1 MRVSHVRGHQHC
13 AVKRRTRLEHFRYV
27 VKWFMN
33 HFSKNTL
40 SVHAAHVVFFIMVS
54 FFPFVMFFFTLLR
67 YTPLTEES
75 ILHLLESIVPDNI
88 RHVLGTWI
96 NEAYRQ
102 SSGTILSITVITTLW
117 SGSKGFMGITYG
129 LDKIYG
135 VKNRR
140 SWLVNR
146 ISSLMYTIAFA
157 AILLISLIVLVYGNQ
172 ILLAIDSFFSIEAP
186 LFIGIF
192 SLRSILGFTLFFLFF
207 LLLYMFIPDRKP
219 KAKEEVPGAL
229 FTSVLWILFSYL
241 FSIYIDYFTNFSS
254 VYGSLT
260 YIVLF
265 MLWMYVCMDILFLGA
280 LINRFL
286 ADGNVLIQR
295 KPKKANSSK
304 DETARQLRISTPS
317 K

>member
-1 MRVSHVRGHQHC
+1 
-13 AVKRRTRLEHFRYV
+13 
-27 VKWFMN
+27 
-33 HFSKNTL
+33 
-40 SVHAAHVVFFIMVS
+40 
-54 FFPFVMFFFTLLR
+54 
-67 YTPLTEES
+67 
-75 ILHLLESIVPDNI
+75 
-88 RHVLGTWI
+88 
-96 NEAYRQ
+96 
-102 SSGTILSITVITTLW
+102 
-117 SGSKGFMGITYG
+117 
-129 LDKIYG
+129 
-135 VKNRR
+135 
-140 SWLVNR
+140 
-146 ISSLMYTIAFA
+146 
-157 AILLISLIVLVYGNQ
+157 
-172 ILLAIDSFFSIEAP
+172 
-186 LFIGIF
+186 
-192 SLRSILGFTLFFLFF
+192 
-207 LLLYMFIPDRKP
+207 MFIPDRKP

>member
-1 MRVSHVRGHQHC
+1 MMKNMNSWRRIL
-13 AVKRRTRLEHFRYV
+13 KRFPFIIR
-27 VKWFMN
+27 WFI
-33 HFSKNTL
+33 HKFSENTL
-40 SVHAAHVVFFIMVS
+40 SIHSAHVVFFVMVS

-67 YTPLTEES
+67 YTPLSEES
-75 ILHLLESIVPDNI
+75 LIRLLDSIVPGGFSHI
-88 RHVLGTWI
+88 LTSWI

-135 VKNRR
+135 AKNNRN
-140 SWLVNR
+140 WLWNR
-146 ISSLMYTIAFA
+146 FSSLMYTIAFA
-157 AILLISLIVLVYGNQ
+157 IILLISLIVLVYGNR
-172 ILLAIDSFFSIEAP
+172 ILLAIDSFLSIETP

-192 SLRSILGFTLFFLFF
+192 SLRSILGFSIFFLFF
-207 LLLYMFIPDRKP
+207 LLLYTFIPDRKT
-219 KAKEEVPGAL
+219 KLRNEAPGAL
-229 FTSVLWILFSYL
+229 FSSVLWILFSYI

-265 MLWMYVCMDILFLGA
+265 MLWMYICMDILFTGA

-286 ADGNVLIQR
+286 AEGNVFF
-295 KPKKANSSK
+295 KKEPKKTVHS
-304 DETARQLRISTPS
+304 
-317 K
+317 

>member
-1 MRVSHVRGHQHC
+1 M
-13 AVKRRTRLEHFRYV
+13 EHFRYV
-27 VKWFMN
+27 LKWFIN

-40 SVHAAHVVFFIMVS
+40 SVHAAHVVFFIIVS
-54 FFPFVMFFFTLLR
+54 FFPFIMFFFTLLR

-75 ILHLLESIVPDNI
+75 ILHLLEAVVPGSISSL
-88 RHVLGTWI
+88 LGTWI

-140 SWLVNR
+140 NWLVNR
-146 ISSLMYTIAFA
+146 LSSLMYTVAFA
-157 AILLISLIVLVYGNQ
+157 AILLISLIVIVYGNQ
-172 ILLAIDSFFSIEAP
+172 ILIAIDSFFSIETP

-192 SLRSILGFTLFFLFF
+192 SLRSILGFTIFFLFF
-207 LLLYMFIPDRKP
+207 LLIYMFIPDRKP
-219 KAKEEVPGAL
+219 KLKDEVPGAL

-241 FSIYIDYFTNFSS
+241 FSIYIDYFSNFSS

-286 ADGNVLIQR
+286 ADGNVLIPKR
-295 KPKKANSSK
+295 IKPF
-304 DETARQLRISTPS
+304 D
-317 K
+317 

>member
-1 MRVSHVRGHQHC
+1 M
-13 AVKRRTRLEHFRYV
+13 EHFRYV
-27 VKWFMN
+27 LKWFIN

-40 SVHAAHVVFFIMVS
+40 SVHAAHVVFFIIVS
-54 FFPFVMFFFTLLR
+54 FFPFIMFFFTLLR

-75 ILHLLESIVPDNI
+75 ILHLLEAVVPGSINN
-88 RHVLGTWI
+88 VLGTWI

-140 SWLVNR
+140 NWLVNR
-146 ISSLMYTIAFA
+146 LSSLMYTVAFA
-157 AILLISLIVLVYGNQ
+157 AILLISLIVIVYGNQ
-172 ILLAIDSFFSIEAP
+172 ILIAIDSFFSIETP

-192 SLRSILGFTLFFLFF
+192 SLRSILGFTIFFLFF
-207 LLLYMFIPDRKP
+207 LLMYMFIPDRKP
-219 KAKEEVPGAL
+219 KVKEEIPGAL

-241 FSIYIDYFTNFSS
+241 FSIYIDYFSNFSS

-265 MLWMYVCMDILFLGA
+265 MLWMYVCMNILFLGA

-286 ADGNVLIQR
+286 ADGNVLIPKRIKPTSLSFR
-295 KPKKANSSK
+295 KM
-304 DETARQLRISTPS
+304 
-317 K
+317 

>member
-1 MRVSHVRGHQHC
+1 MLNHM
-13 AVKRRTRLEHFRYV
+13 KYV
-27 VKWFMN
+27 VKWFLN
-33 HFSKNTL
+33 KFNENTL

-54 FFPFVMFFFTLLR
+54 FFPFVMFFFTLLK
-67 YTPLTEES
+67 YTPLTEENIIRLLQSVVPGS
-75 ILHLLESIVPDNI
+75 ISN
-88 RHVLGTWI
+88 VLSTWI
-96 NEAYRQ
+96 NEAYHQ
-102 SSGTILSITVITTLW
+102 SSGTIISITVITTLW

-140 SWLVNR
+140 NWFVNR
-146 ISSLMYTIAFA
+146 FSSLVYTLAFA
-157 AILLISLIVLVYGNQ
+157 AILLVSLIVLVYGNR
-172 ILLAIDSFFSIEAP
+172 ILLAIDSFFSIETP

-192 SLRSILGFTLFFLFF
+192 SLRSFLGFTIFFLFF
-207 LLLYMFIPDRKP
+207 LLVYMFIPDRKP
-219 KAKEEVPGAL
+219 KMKEEVPGAL

-265 MLWMYVCMDILFLGA
+265 MLWMYVCMDILFCGA

-286 ADGNVLIQR
+286 AEGNVLFHR
-295 KPKKANSSK
+295 
-304 DETARQLRISTPS
+304 RPS
-317 K
+317 RTSVPVK

>member
-1 MRVSHVRGHQHC
+1 
-13 AVKRRTRLEHFRYV
+13 
-27 VKWFMN
+27 
-33 HFSKNTL
+33 
-40 SVHAAHVVFFIMVS
+40 MVS

-67 YTPLTEES
+67 YTPLSEENV
-75 ILHLLESIVPDNI
+75 IRLLESFIPGGFSDI
-88 RHVLGTWI
+88 LASWI

-135 VKNRR
+135 AKNRR
-140 SWLVNR
+140 NWLWNR

-157 AILLISLIVLVYGNQ
+157 VILLISLIVLVYGNR
-172 ILLAIDSFFSIEAP
+172 ILLAIDSFLSIETP

-192 SLRSILGFTLFFLFF
+192 SLRSILGFSIFFLFF
-207 LLLYMFIPDRKP
+207 LLLYTFIPDRKT
-219 KAKEEVPGAL
+219 KLRNEAPGAL

-265 MLWMYVCMDILFLGA
+265 MLWMYISMDILFTGA
-280 LINRFL
+280 LINCYL
-286 ADGNVLIQR
+286 AEGNVFFR
-295 KPKKANSSK
+295 KHPKKAVPTT
-304 DETARQLRISTPS
+304 D
-317 K
+317 